1 MFRGMLVLPKN
12 SSLNLLSGPLHET
25 KPPPGC
31 LLANHPAIYKP
42 PKHGAWLDPS
52 NWLPA
57 GPSPYPH
64 THQVPCQ
71 HDQAVFPTDMTY
83 KMSLIDADVTVSAL
97 SMNGR
102 ALNSGA
108 LRAIFNSKVGKKMF
122 NITKSVTITDRQCTV
137 RA

>member
-1 MFRGMLVLPKN
+1 
-12 SSLNLLSGPLHET
+12 
-25 KPPPGC
+25 
-31 LLANHPAIYKP
+31 
-42 PKHGAWLDPS
+42 
-52 NWLPA
+52 
-57 GPSPYPH
+57 
-64 THQVPCQ
+64 
-71 HDQAVFPTDMTY
+71 MTY

-122 NITKSVTITDRQCTV
+122 NVTKSVTITDRQCTV